1 MYICTHTHT
10 HLLFFP
16 TLPAGLAGAHAGA
29 SGRHPV
35 FCERQAAVSAQACV
49 RCRQG
54 ACIYILHMY
63 ICICMNDMRVRG
75 RQGACVYICMNCMRV
90 RCRQGA
96 YVYICMNC
104 MRVRC
109 RQGPCRDVSRAC
121 ALYWAPVC
129 VYARAGALYTGPVC
143 DVGKVVCAG
152 AHDMRRLRG
161 RGVSWRRLSVTEVSL
176 ISVTL
181 NVCMHACTH

>member
-90 RCRQGA
+90 RCRQGT
-96 YVYICMNC
+96 
-104 MRVRC
+104 
-109 RQGPCRDVSRAC
+109 CRDVSRAC

-161 RGVSWRRLSVTEVSL
+161 RGVCWRRLSVTEVSL